1 MRRPTIVLTAFAAA
15 MAIAV
20 GVAIVVPYG
29 QRDPL
34 AAVAV
39 GAPASVLPTPD
50 YVARDAAMD
59 VRLDERKSGLLIKH
73 QLLRLEKVSH
83 GDPLRLRGDTLIYTE
98 SPELRRRLDDVLDG
112 RIPLDRGLEATFAVG
127 KLAPATI
134 IRLDQSGRVEKV
146 EDIRA
151 AFVAFTIE

>member
-1 MRRPTIVLTAFAAA
+1 MAAA
-15 MAIAV
+15 AL
-20 GVAIVVPYG
+20 VALVVPYG
-29 QRDPL
+29 RRDPL
-34 AAVAV
+34 ATVAV
-39 GAPASVLPTPD
+39 GAPASVLPVPD
-50 YVARDAAMD
+50 YVASDAVMD

-83 GDPLRLRGDTLIYTE
+83 GDPLRLRGDTLIYTN
-98 SPELRRRLDDVLDG
+98 SAELRQRLDDVLDG
-112 RIPLDRGLEATFAVG
+112 RVPVENGLEATFAVG

-134 IRLDQSGRVEKV
+134 VRLDQKGRVETV